1 MEQTEHPLL
10 SLSSEKQ
17 QQIVDLVDNGNIGEI
32 ADKGGMTRRQV
43 LQVAVALGAG
53 ATVGGYSVD
62 QIIGEARAA
71 ADTSDSDGNVGLPS
85 DPVDVFAEGIDANS
99 VGSASNRV
107 TDIYGDSADLNSVSI
122 GGAEIGF
129 VLEQVKTV
137 SASGSGTVTLN
148 IDFSSLSEGQY
159 LVAVESDP
167 NFRGPVTATT
177 NYGGAGDYY
186 YYDETGTKQSPVD
199 NWQLL
204 DISDPTRGR
213 LDISITD
220 RIRTSFDLSR
230 EINRNLSGFA
240 QLGGMTASGS
250 LDTLTIEF
258 ANADSDAYE
267 ATLYRRVQ
275 L

>member
-1 MEQTEHPLL
+1 MTNDEPITADEQTIRQIAREEARDIYDIDVEDGDGETW
-10 SLSSEKQ
+10 SLFKLMDSFGIRRRTALKAMGLMALGSSS
-17 QQIVDLVDNGNIGEI
+17 
-32 ADKGGMTRRQV
+32 T
-43 LQVAVALGAG
+43 VAVLRAMSGSAEG
-53 ATVGGYSVD
+53 AT
-62 QIIGEARAA
+62 
-71 ADTSDSDGNVGLPS
+71 
-85 DPVDVFAEGIDANS
+85 
-99 VGSASNRV
+99 GSAGQIGTDTDRP
-107 TDIYGDSADLNSVSI
+107 DIYGDSADLNSVSI